1 MTGPPHMSLAILA
14 VLLLGGFLVRW
25 AVPTA
30 AAMEPCCEIV
40 AIDREKGIVTIREG
54 ATGKTTKVIV
64 KEIRQLMSL
73 RVGQKVDRN
82 LRPQGP

>member
-1 MTGPPHMSLAILA
+1 MYGLRLIAFAILA
-14 VLLLGGFLVRW
+14 VLLYLGSLPPWFLT
-25 AVPTA
+25 TA
-30 AAMEPCCEIV
+30 SAMEPCCEIV
-40 AIDREKGIVTIREG
+40 AIDREKGLVTIRER
-54 ATGKTTKVIV
+54 ATGKTTQVMV

>member
-1 MTGPPHMSLAILA
+1 MYGPWHIGLAILA
-14 VLLLGGFLVRW
+14 VLLHVGSLPPWV
-25 AVPTA
+25 VTTA

-40 AIDREKGIVTIREG
+40 AIDREKGLVTIRER
-54 ATGKTTKVIV
+54 ATGKTIQVIV

-82 LRPQGP
+82 LRPPGP